1 MMYVLLSLQPD
12 MKKLYRSNTERV
24 VWGILGGIGEYVG
37 VDPTVVRI
45 VFVILLLITGF
56 FPFALLYLLGY
67 YIIPKKPLYDVVDE
81 Q

>member
-1 MMYVLLSLQPD
+1 MYVLLSLQPD

>member
-1 MMYVLLSLQPD
+1 MIVLLSLQPD